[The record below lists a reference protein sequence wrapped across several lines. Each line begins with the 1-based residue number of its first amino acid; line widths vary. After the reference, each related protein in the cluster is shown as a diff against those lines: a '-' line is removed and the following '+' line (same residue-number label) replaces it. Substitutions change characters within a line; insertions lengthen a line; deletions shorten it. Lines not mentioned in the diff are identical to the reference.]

1 MATATRRSGL
11 GAREKQGEQRLPGV
25 GADSR
30 LPEGQA
36 GAARFALGKSSTA
49 SRSAINR
56 RALLTFLALAGC
68 GFTPAL
74 GSGGAAQGL
83 MGTVRAADPETQD
96 DYDFVARIEE
106 RLGRPAPALYD
117 LAYAPR
123 TSAEGVGITS
133 EGAITRYNLS
143 GALDW
148 TLTRTA
154 DGVRMAGGT
163 VENFTS
169 YSATGSTVAGLTAK
183 QDAARRLMRIMAD
196 QVVAAMVAAATGFP
210 A

>member
-1 MATATRRSGL
+1 
-11 GAREKQGEQRLPGV
+11 
-25 GADSR
+25 
-30 LPEGQA
+30 
-36 GAARFALGKSSTA
+36 
-49 SRSAINR
+49 
-56 RALLTFLALAGC
+56 
-68 GFTPAL
+68 
-74 GSGGAAQGL
+74 
-83 MGTVRAADPETQD
+83 MGTVRAADPKTQA

-106 RLGRPAPALYD
+106 RLGRTSGALYD
-117 LAYAPR
+117 LAYTQQ
-123 TSAEGVGITS
+123 TSTEGVGITG

-148 TLTRTA
+148 TLTRKA

-183 QDAARRLMRIMAD
+183 QDAARRLMRLLAD
-196 QVVAAMVAAATGFP
+196 QVVAAMMAGSGGFP